1 MKDPVTGVRV
11 KISID
16 EDGTD
21 SPPILPP
28 GTIVGKVIGTD
39 MGTYHL
45 VRLDH
50 SVTYADGQS
59 VTTLLDLVVAP
70 KFKGGNMERLLE
82 IPYETFIPIAIA
94 KALSP
99 IAPDDPLL
107 EFSKADYFAVGR
119 ISRIRA

>member
-1 MKDPVTGVRV
+1 MKDAITGVRV

-39 MGTYHL
+39 MEPYHL

-50 SVTYADGQS
+50 PVVLARDHSVE
-59 VTTLLDLVVAP
+59 TLFDLVLGP

-82 IPYETFIPIAIA
+82 IPYDTFIPVGIA
-94 KALSP
+94 KVLSP
-99 IAPDDPLL
+99 IASDDPVL
-107 EFSKADYFAVGR
+107 EFSKVDYFAVGR
-119 ISRIRA
+119 VSRIRD